1 MAQDT
6 RGAFLGSGKIYLA
19 DVLTPDKLIYIGNCS
34 ALNFEAQT
42 EEKTL
47 TDYSN
52 PGGGTDASILRITS
66 VDISY
71 TGHGFNKA
79 NIARALFGN
88 ASDVA
93 GATVVDEVRVA
104 YKGALCKLDFP
115 NPSAVTVKHSS
126 GTPTYVVNTDYT
138 VNEAGI
144 EITEGSAIADAASI
158 KVSYTYP
165 AHANIQALVASN
177 KNYRMVFKGLN
188 EARSGKP
195 QIVEVY
201 KLSHSPSSLGLI
213 GDDFGAME
221 FTGKA
226 QKDVTKTGALIS
238 QYLQIQDV
246 D

>member
-1 MAQDT
+1 MKKFVAM
-6 RGAFLGSGKIYLA
+6 LLA
-19 DVLTPDKLIYIGNCS
+19 LVMV
-34 ALNFEAQT
+34 F
-42 EEKTL
+42 
-47 TDYSN
+47 
-52 PGGGTDASILRITS
+52 
-66 VDISY
+66 
-71 TGHGFNKA
+71 
-79 NIARALFGN
+79 
-88 ASDVA
+88 
-93 GATVVDEVRVA
+93 
-104 YKGALCKLDFP
+104 ALCACGSK
-115 NPSAVTVKHSS
+115 
-126 GTPTYVVNTDYT
+126 
-138 VNEAGI
+138 
-144 EITEGSAIADAASI
+144 TEDGNKDAASI

>member
-1 MAQDT
+1 MAQDM

-19 DVLTPDKLIYIGNCS
+19 DLATPEKLIYIGNCS

-42 EEKTL
+42 EEKTQP
-47 TDYSN
+47 DYSN
-52 PGGGTDASILRITS
+52 PGGGTDASVTRITS

-71 TGHGFNKA
+71 TALSFNKA
-79 NIARALFGN
+79 NIARALYGN

-93 GATVVDEVRVA
+93 GDDVVDEVRIA
-104 YKGALCKLDFP
+104 YKGALCKLNFP

-126 GTPTYVVNTDYT
+126 GTPTYVLDTDYT
-138 VNEAGI
+138 INEAGI
-144 EITEGSAIADAASI
+144 EITEGSTIADAASI

-165 AHANIQALVASN
+165 AHANIQALVTSN

-201 KLSHSPSSLGLI
+201 KLSHSPSNLGLI
-213 GDDFGAME
+213 GDDFGDMP